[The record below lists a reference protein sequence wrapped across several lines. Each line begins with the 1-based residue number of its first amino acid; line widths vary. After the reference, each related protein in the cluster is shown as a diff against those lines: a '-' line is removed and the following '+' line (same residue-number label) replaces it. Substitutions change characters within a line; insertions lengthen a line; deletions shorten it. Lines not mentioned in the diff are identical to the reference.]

1 MEKEATMSDD
11 DRKYRQRGYQDSGQ
25 GRSPQGPRAPQA
37 PRPKP
42 EGPRGRGLGAPTEN
56 VFRCAACGAKRLVSA
71 EPGHPDFLAAD
82 ATCSHCGADL
92 HSCANCVHFDTGSRW
107 ECRRAE
113 ELPARIAK
121 KRSRNDCALFSPRL
135 AQEFGADRD
144 RPAASPSD
152 PRAAFD
158 ALFKI

>member
-1 MEKEATMSDD
+1 MSD
-11 DRKYRQRGYQDSGQ
+11 DRKYRQRGYQDSGE
-25 GRSPQGPRAPQA
+25 RRTPQGPRGPAAGP

-71 EPGHPDFLAAD
+71 DAGHPDALATD
-82 ATCSHCGADL
+82 ATCARCGADL
-92 HSCANCVHFDTGSRW
+92 HTCSNCVHFDTGSRW
-107 ECRRAE
+107 ECRRNA
-113 ELPARIAK
+113 ELPARVAK
-121 KRSRNDCALFSPRL
+121 KTVRNDCALFSPKL

-144 RPAASPSD
+144 RPAGPSD

>member
-1 MEKEATMSDD
+1 MSD
-11 DRKYRQRGYQDSGQ
+11 DRKYRQRGYQDSGD
-25 GRSPQGPRAPQA
+25 RRPSQGPRGPQP

-71 EPGHPDFLAAD
+71 ELGHPDFLARD
-82 ATCSHCGADL
+82 ATCARCGADL
-92 HSCANCVHFDTGSRW
+92 HTCTNCVHFDTGSRW
-107 ECRRAE
+107 ECRRNAD
-113 ELPARIAK
+113 LSVRIAK
-121 KRSRNDCALFSPRL
+121 KSARNECELFVPKM

-144 RPAASPSD
+144 RPAGPSD

>member
-1 MEKEATMSDD
+1 MSD
-11 DRKYRQRGYQDSGQ
+11 DRKYRQRGYQDSD
-25 GRSPQGPRAPQA
+25 RSRSSQGPRGPEP

-56 VFRCAACGAKRLVSA
+56 VFRCAACGAKRMVSA
-71 EPGHPDFLAAD
+71 EAGHPDFLALD
-82 ATCSHCGADL
+82 ATCAHCGADL
-92 HSCANCVHFDTGSRW
+92 HSCTNCVHFDTGSRW
-107 ECRRAE
+107 ECRRNA
-113 ELPARIAK
+113 ELPARVAK
-121 KRSRNDCALFSPRL
+121 KSARNDCALFLPKL

-144 RPAASPSD
+144 RPQGPSGPSD

>member
-1 MEKEATMSDD
+1 MSD
-11 DRKYRQRGYQDSGQ
+11 DRKYRQRGYQDSGER
-25 GRSPQGPRAPQA
+25 RSPQGPRDHGGGQ

-71 EPGHPDFLAAD
+71 EAGHPDALAVD
-82 ATCSHCGADL
+82 ATCSRCGADL
-92 HSCANCVHFDTGSRW
+92 HTCTNCIHFDTGSRW
-107 ECRRAE
+107 ECRRNA
-113 ELPARIAK
+113 ELPARVAK
-121 KRSRNDCALFSPRL
+121 KNVRNDCALFTPKL

-144 RPAASPSD
+144 RPAGPSD

>member
-1 MEKEATMSDD
+1 MSD
-11 DRKYRQRGYQDSGQ
+11 DRKYRQRGYQDSGSS
-25 GRSPQGPRAPQA
+25 RSSPGPREPQA

-71 EPGHPDFLAAD
+71 EAGHPDVLAPD
-82 ATCSHCGADL
+82 ATCSQCGADL
-92 HSCANCVHFDTGSRW
+92 HSCSNCVHFDTGSRW
-107 ECRRAE
+107 ECRRNA

-121 KRSRNDCALFSPRL
+121 KRSRNDCVLFAPKL

-144 RPAASPSD
+144 RPAGPSD

>member
-1 MEKEATMSDD
+1 MSD

-25 GRSPQGPRAPQA
+25 SRSSQGPRESAP

-71 EPGHPDFLAAD
+71 ETGHPDFLAMD
-82 ATCSHCGADL
+82 ATCARCGADL
-92 HSCANCVHFDTGSRW
+92 HTCTNCVHFDTSSRW
-107 ECRRAE
+107 ECRRNA

-121 KRSRNDCALFSPRL
+121 KSVRNECGLFGPRL

-144 RPAASPSD
+144 RPQGQAAD

>member
-1 MEKEATMSDD
+1 MSD

-25 GRSPQGPRAPQA
+25 SRSSQGPRESAP

-71 EPGHPDFLAAD
+71 EAGHPDFLALD
-82 ATCSHCGADL
+82 ATCARCGADL
-92 HSCANCVHFDTGSRW
+92 HTCTNCVSFDTSSRW
-107 ECRRAE
+107 ECRRNA

-121 KRSRNDCALFSPRL
+121 KSTRNECGLFAPRL

-144 RPAASPSD
+144 RPQGQAGSSD

>member
-1 MEKEATMSDD
+1 MSD
-11 DRKYRQRGYQDSGQ
+11 DRKYRQRGYQDSGDRRPSQ
-25 GRSPQGPRAPQA
+25 RPHGPQPPH
-37 PRPKP
+37 PKP

-71 EPGHPDFLAAD
+71 ELGHPDFLAED
-82 ATCSHCGADL
+82 ATCARCGADL
-92 HSCANCVHFDTGSRW
+92 HTCTNCVHFDTASRW
-107 ECRRAE
+107 ECRRSAD
-113 ELPARIAK
+113 LPARIAK
-121 KRSRNDCALFSPRL
+121 KSTRNDCELFVPKV

-144 RPAASPSD
+144 HPASPSD